1 MPRQKVSHK
10 TVYTWEEFRSALD
23 KDPAGSDQK
32 KLQEYASHKDA
43 DTDDWYGT
51 QSWTEAVFL
60 LDAGGWGLNRLDKV
74 KVDDTIVDAIAPLEE
89 YLTDYVPTIA
99 GGMVNIE
106 AATTDASPEHFLEEE
121 ENDTVIQAGKRLLTI
136 YVNCWNHN
144 GIPEECYF
152 YRGALI
158 YKAVDHLETMG
169 YSCEV
174 IATFPCRGNGEAHIT
189 YVKIK
194 DFQEMIDADRLC
206 IAMCATFMMRRFL
219 FHLQELEPDK
229 IRLRYGYYA
238 SGGYGTQ
245 ISMGAIKDYD
255 VTIQQ
260 DQAELVF
267 WYDVSGLTDT
277 AKIDEA
283 FKTLVKEKFTEAKN
297 AQP

>member
-1 MPRQKVSHK
+1 MKDLTK
-10 TVYTWEEFRSALD
+10 TIYSWEEFRSALD
-23 KDPAGSDQK
+23 KDPAKNSKKILNSYCSHTDASDD
-32 KLQEYASHKDA
+32 S
-43 DTDDWYGT
+43 WYGT

-60 LDAGGWGLNRLDKV
+60 LDAGGWGLNRLEKIE
-74 KVDDTIVDAIAPLEE
+74 VDEAIVDAIAPLEE

-99 GGMVNIE
+99 GGMINIE

-121 ENDTVIQAGKRLLTI
+121 ENDTVITQGKRLLTI

-144 GIPEECYF
+144 GIPEKCYF
-152 YRGALI
+152 HRGALV

-174 IATFPCRGNGEAHIT
+174 IATFPCSGGGGVHIT
-189 YVKIK
+189 YVKLK

-219 FHLQELEPDK
+219 FHLQELESEK
-229 IRLRYGYYA
+229 IRIQYGYHQ

-245 ISMGAIKDYD
+245 ISMGEIKDSD
-255 VTIQQ
+255 ITIQK

-277 AKIDEA
+277 DEIDKA
-283 FKTLVKEKFTEAKN
+283 FKTLVTKKFTEAKN
-297 AQP
+297 A

>member
-1 MPRQKVSHK
+1 MKETIIK
-10 TVYTWEEFRSALD
+10 TIYSWEEFRSALD
-23 KDPAGSDQK
+23 KDPARSDK
-32 KLQEYASHKDA
+32 KKMQSFCSHKESK
-43 DTDDWYGT
+43 DDSWYGT

-60 LDAGGWGLNRLDKV
+60 LDAGGWGLDRLEKTE
-74 KVDDTIVDAIAPLEE
+74 VDDAIVDAVAPLEE
-89 YLTDYVPTIA
+89 YLTDYVPSIA

-144 GIPEECYF
+144 GIPEKCYF
-152 YRGALI
+152 HRGALI

-174 IATFPCRGNGEAHIT
+174 IATFPCSGGGDIHVT
-189 YVKIK
+189 YVKVK

-219 FHLQELEPDK
+219 FHLQELEPQE
-229 IRLRYGYYA
+229 IRQQFGYYDG
-238 SGGYGTQ
+238 GGYGTQ
-245 ISMGAIKDYD
+245 INMGRIKDSD

-260 DQAELVF
+260 DLAELVF

-277 AKIDEA
+277 AAIDKA
-283 FKTLVKEKFTEAKN
+283 FKTLITEKFTEAKN
-297 AQP
+297 A